1 MQPAAEQTH
10 PPLPTTRIGHYILDS
25 LIGEGA
31 VAWVYR
37 ARLAPDA
44 GAAND
49 QLPDDHPEEVA
60 LKLLK
65 PHATTLPN
73 VLASF
78 QFEARVLLRLNHP
91 GILRV
96 YATGVAAGTRMYTA
110 MELIDGGGLDHYLL
124 AKKRLPEAQAVELG
138 RQTAMALDYLHE
150 LGYVHRDIK
159 PANLMLT
166 RAGRVI
172 LTDFGTVI
180 RIRDGADYETG
191 LYGTPAF
198 LAPEQIDPN
207 AAVDGRADIYA
218 LGMILYLMV
227 AGRKPYYGGRS
238 EVLVAQQ
245 QTIPPPP
252 SDFVPVSPELES
264 VILKALAKD
273 PAARFQHGRD
283 LASALDA
290 ADLLPAPVA
299 GPSLIDRLFGWIRR
313 G

>member
-1 MQPAAEQTH
+1 MQPAVEQLH
-10 PPLPTTRIGHYILDS
+10 PPLPTTRIGNYILDS

-37 ARLAPDA
+37 ARLASDTPTPGD
-44 GAAND
+44 G
-49 QLPDDHPEEVA
+49 LPADHPPDIA

-65 PHATTLPN
+65 PQATALPN

-96 YATGVAAGTRMYTA
+96 FATGVGAGTRMYTA

-124 AKKRLPEAQAVELG
+124 ANKRLPEAQAVELG
-138 RQTAMALDYLHE
+138 RQTALALDYLHE

-166 RAGRVI
+166 RSGRVI

-198 LAPEQIDPN
+198 LAPEQIVEGAP
-207 AAVDGRADIYA
+207 VDGRADIYA

-227 AGRKPYYGGRS
+227 AGRKPYYGGRN
-238 EVLVAQQ
+238 EVLAAQQ
-245 QTIPPPP
+245 HTLPPPP
-252 SDFVPVSPELES
+252 SDFAPVSPALEA
-264 VILKALAKD
+264 VILRALAKD
-273 PAARFQHGRD
+273 PADRYPHGRD
-283 LASALDA
+283 LAAALES
-290 ADLLPAPVA
+290 ADLLPAPARKSGFVH
-299 GPSLIDRLFGWIRR
+299 RLLSRLR
-313 G
+313 S